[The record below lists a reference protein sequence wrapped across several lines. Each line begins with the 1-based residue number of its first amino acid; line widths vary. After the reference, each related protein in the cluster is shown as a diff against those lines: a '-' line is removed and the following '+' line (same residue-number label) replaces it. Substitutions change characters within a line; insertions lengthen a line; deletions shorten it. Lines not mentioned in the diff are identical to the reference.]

1 MPFLGE
7 CDNNTIYL
15 SQILHICNSNFES
28 LFPIRV
34 LPSQCTRTQNA
45 TSVFGDIE
53 SVRGGDFLQLR
64 CREILNPSKYIYT
77 SGVLDIYFASTST
90 LKYNLQ
96 FASISRISAI
106 RLAGVSNSSF
116 RSVIHGVRATQNQV
130 NCLYI
135 SVSRLVNLS
144 PVFATRFQTKFV
156 SVCMMS
162 MVFVWILTREY
173 VYVCT

>member
-1 MPFLGE
+1 MGE
-7 CDNNTIYL
+7 CDIYL
-15 SQILHICNSNFES
+15 PQILRNSKFES

-64 CREILNPSKYIYT
+64 FREILNPSKYIHT
-77 SGVLDIYFASTST
+77 SGVLDIYFASTFT

-96 FASISRISAI
+96 SASISRISAI
-106 RLAGVSNSSF
+106 RLAGVSDSSF
-116 RSVIHGVRATQNQV
+116 HTVIHGVRATLNQV

-135 SVSRLVNLS
+135 SVSRLS

-162 MVFVWILTREY
+162 MFLYGYCPCHAAMPAREY